1 MLKEIFH
8 ESFENFET
16 KRICVEKHA
25 SVTGWQ
31 KLLLLIQIIM
41 LPTFGGLCNRYF
53 WDIRLKMLRLLNFK
67 MVFQL
72 ALRKFFKS
80 ELFLCLLKV
89 DHVIKLRKEPT
100 GAKSFKNNPTLI
112 KRERNLMRVWWAPS
126 RIFWKLF
133 ICPCNK
139 SWWDYHLKWSVSTSA

>member
-1 MLKEIFH
+1 MSPVLLKEIFH

-16 KRICVEKHA
+16 TRICVENHA

-72 ALRKFFKS
+72 VLRKFFKS
-80 ELFLCLLKV
+80 EVFFVFTESWSRDQVTQRAYWCKEFQKQPHPDKKRKKLNASLMGPFSNFLKAFYLSLQQ
-89 DHVIKLRKEPT
+89 IM
-100 GAKSFKNNPTLI
+100 
-112 KRERNLMRVWWAPS
+112 MRLP
-126 RIFWKLF
+126 
-133 ICPCNK
+133 P
-139 SWWDYHLKWSVSTSA
+139 

>member
-16 KRICVEKHA
+16 TRICVENHA

-31 KLLLLIQIIM
+31 KLLLLIQM
-41 LPTFGGLCNRYF
+41 LPTFGGLCNRCF
-53 WDIRLKMLRLLNFK
+53 WDIRLKMLRYLNFN

-72 ALRKFFKS
+72 VLRKFFKS
-80 ELFLCLLKV
+80 ELFLCLPKV
-89 DHVIKLRKEPT
+89 DQVIKSSKEPT
-100 GAKSFKNNPTLI
+100 GDKSFKNNPTLI
-112 KRERNLMRVWWAPS
+112 KRERNLMRDWWAPS